1 MEKTWPRSK
10 VKRHIFYCYRNLRHA
25 FGHNSGISRKLAA
38 VSCVSNITQTTNNSE
53 QIHRVTGA
61 IRHIYGETCDPLKCI
76 SLDNMLS
83 IMRCVNSMD
92 ILVASPIAFASTESL
107 ALISLKRFYH
117 IVKPNNCRQ
126 IFTARRTS
134 AMIMAAWLIALLVQL
149 PYVAA
154 EHM

>member
-1 MEKTWPRSK
+1 
-10 VKRHIFYCYRNLRHA
+10 
-25 FGHNSGISRKLAA
+25 
-38 VSCVSNITQTTNNSE
+38 
-53 QIHRVTGA
+53 
-61 IRHIYGETCDPLKCI
+61 
-76 SLDNMLS
+76 MLS